1 MWCAVIG
8 MFLAVPGMVP
18 WRILV
23 FGTLGIS
30 LLAGAGF
37 TFNCLVER
45 GIDARMARTRADAAR
60 LVTAGHVR
68 VNGRKCDQPSKFL
81 ALGDVLTISLQR
93 DVRVL
98 RVCAFAA
105 RRGPYEEARR
115 LYEDLAPLKPA
126 PDPRGDAPA

>member
-1 MWCAVIG
+1 MGRGRSAQAEG
-8 MFLAVPGMVP
+8 GS
-18 WRILV
+18 
-23 FGTLGIS
+23 GEDG
-30 LLAGAGF
+30 AGARQRLDKYLWF
-37 TFNCLVER
+37 
-45 GIDARMARTRADAAR
+45 ARMARTRADAAR

>member
-1 MWCAVIG
+1 MTMTMVT
-8 MFLAVPGMVP
+8 MMMMTTTLAPNSAFDG
-18 WRILV
+18 L
-23 FGTLGIS
+23 
-30 LLAGAGF
+30 
-37 TFNCLVER
+37 E
-45 GIDARMARTRADAAR
+45 
-60 LVTAGHVR
+60 
-68 VNGRKCDQPSKFL
+68 
-81 ALGDVLTISLQR
+81 LQR